1 MTTLYTTGTV
11 TLTNGSVFVVGT
23 DTAWAVSLIEGGTIY
38 VQGAGNPM
46 PIVSVDSDI
55 QITSALEWIGETG
68 VYEYALM
75 RDTAYGEQTVTNANA
90 LAELLNGLRQGS
102 VFKYDVAGTDR
113 SIYDSKSKG
122 FAFLDIGSA
131 PAKLYIKKSDATGDW
146 AGPFSYAQGET
157 GPPPNLSIGTVT
169 QLATGAQATAGINGS
184 SPNYL
189 LNLGLP
195 AGAQGDKGWTASL
208 QVVADGNRSV
218 LQISAFVGGAGNPP
232 AGVGLYVGAAGLV
245 SNIASAVDIRGF
257 TGLQGPRGVLWRGA
271 WVSTTAYNVSDVVTD
286 NDAAGNAA
294 TWIAVDVSTNLR
306 PRDNLSKWAFFPG
319 SFPALLDDGV
329 WGDAVTE
336 TNDDGVWGA

>member
-1 MTTLYTTGTV
+1 MTSLYTTGTV
-11 TLTNGSVFVVGT
+11 TLTNGSALVVGT
-23 DTAWAVSLIEGGTIY
+23 DTAWAVSLISGGTIY

-46 PIVSVDSDI
+46 PIASVDGDT
-55 QITSALEWIGETG
+55 QITSALEWIGATG

-75 RDTAYGEQTVTNANA
+75 RDTAYGEQTVVNANA
-90 LAELLNGLRQGS
+90 LTELLNGLRQGT

-122 FAFLDIGSA
+122 FAFLDIGSV
-131 PAKLYIKKSDATGDW
+131 PARLYIKKSDATGDW

-169 QLATGAQATAGINGS
+169 QLATGVPATAEVDGPG
-184 SPNYL
+184 PNYL

-195 AGAQGDKGWTASL
+195 AGAQGDKGWTATL
-208 QVVADGNRSV
+208 QLVADGPRSV
-218 LQISAFVGGAGNPP
+218 FRVSAYVGGAGELPT
-232 AGVGLYVGAAGLV
+232 GVGLFVGSTGLV
-245 SNIASAVDIRGF
+245 ANIADAVDVRGMI
-257 TGLQGPRGVLWRGA
+257 GLQGPRGTLWRGA
-271 WVSTTAYNVSDVVTD
+271 WVSTTAYNVSDLVTD
-286 NDAAGNAA
+286 NDAIGNPA
-294 TWIAVDVSTNLR
+294 TWIAIDVSTNLR

-319 SFPALLDDGV
+319 SFPALLDDGI